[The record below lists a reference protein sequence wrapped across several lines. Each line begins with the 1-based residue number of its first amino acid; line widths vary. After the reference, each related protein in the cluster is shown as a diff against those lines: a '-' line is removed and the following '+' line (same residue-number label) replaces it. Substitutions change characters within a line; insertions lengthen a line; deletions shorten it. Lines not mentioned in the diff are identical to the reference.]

1 MSKYI
6 WENIMKNK
14 GFVLD
19 DNNITLLDSVFKEKE
34 IKKNEFFLKQGDKS
48 TEVAF
53 IRKVGPMSI

>member
-34 IKKNEFFLKQGDKS
+34 IKKNEFFFKAG
-48 TEVAF
+48 
-53 IRKVGPMSI
+53 R